1 MKNIIK
7 FIKPYKLSV
16 LLVVALLIVQAYCDL
31 GLPAY
36 TSDIIDI
43 GIQSGGIEHIL
54 PKEVKPDE
62 YERAELFMDD
72 GERAAWESAY
82 EKSGDNY
89 VLTASEEE
97 LGRLDAKLIM
107 PIVMTYELSHLTED
121 SFLKMTGQS
130 DTGVT
135 AQQIIDASG
144 MNVDVFTAENE
155 NGKEETYY
163 DVRAALSGMI
173 STGTVSQDEL
183 GTLKRTL
190 KDTADT
196 IGTDTLMSMGRA
208 YAKSADEDAGID
220 TGAIQKSYLWKTGAV
235 MMLMAFIMLSAA
247 VCATYVSSRVGAGV
261 GRDIRDKVYRNVM
274 GYSSAEMD
282 KFSSAS
288 LITRSTNDVQQV
300 QMVIVMMLKM
310 VLYAPI
316 VGLGGIY
323 RVAETEAHMWWII
336 GLAVLVLMGVVLL
349 LVVTALPKFRI
360 MQDLVDRV
368 NLVAREILTGLQVI
382 RAFGREETEEERF
395 DRASM
400 QLKKTQLFTNRV
412 MTFMM
417 PGMMLIMYCLV
428 ISIMWFGGRNIDAGN
443 LQIGA
448 LTAFISYSMQIV
460 IAFLMMTVMSIILPR
475 AGVAADR
482 IAEVID
488 AEPSIRDPEA
498 PVTVADKKGVVEYCD
513 VSFRYPG
520 AQDDVISGVSFTAM
534 PGEVT
539 AVIGSTGSGKSTL
552 VNLLPRFYDVTGGSI
567 KVDGVDIRDY
577 ALCDLRGEIGFVPQK
592 GVLFSGTIESNLR
605 FGAKDAPREE
615 IEKAAQIAQAAGFID
630 EKEEKYASLIS
641 QGGGNVSGGQKQRL
655 AIARAIAGRPLIYVF
670 DDSFSALDMK
680 TDAKLRRALAG
691 RVSDAAVII
700 VAQRISTIINA
711 DRILVLDEGRIVGDG
726 IHEELLRS
734 CSVYEQIARSQLSA
748 KELGLE
754 EDEKSYEVHKGR
766 NGMKKPG
773 LGEVKN
779 A

>member
-97 LGRLDAKLIM
+97 LGRLDEKLIM

-163 DVRAALSGMI
+163 DVREALSGMI

-235 MMLMAFIMLSAA
+235 MMLMALIMLSAA

-349 LVVTALPKFRI
+349 LVITALPKFRI

-754 EDEKSYEVHKGR
+754 EDEKSYEVHKER
-766 NGMKKPG
+766 DGMKKPG

>member
-97 LGRLDAKLIM
+97 LGRLDEKLIM

-163 DVRAALSGMI
+163 DVREALSGMI

-235 MMLMAFIMLSAA
+235 MMLMALIMLSAA

-615 IEKAAQIAQAAGFID
+615 IEKAAQIAM
-630 EKEEKYASLIS
+630 ASLCFW
-641 QGGGNVSGGQKQRL
+641 
-655 AIARAIAGRPLIYVF
+655 PPETF
-670 DDSFSALDMK
+670 
-680 TDAKLRRALAG
+680 
-691 RVSDAAVII
+691 
-700 VAQRISTIINA
+700 
-711 DRILVLDEGRIVGDG
+711 
-726 IHEELLRS
+726 
-734 CSVYEQIARSQLSA
+734 
-748 KELGLE
+748 
-754 EDEKSYEVHKGR
+754 
-766 NGMKKPG
+766 PPP
-773 LGEVKN
+773 
-779 A
+779 

>member
-754 EDEKSYEVHKGR
+754 EDEKSYEVHKER
-766 NGMKKPG
+766 DGMKKPG

>member
-97 LGRLDAKLIM
+97 LGQLDEKLIM

-163 DVRAALSGMI
+163 DVREALSGMI

-235 MMLMAFIMLSAA
+235 MMLMALIMLSAA

-349 LVVTALPKFRI
+349 LVITALPKFRI

-482 IAEVID
+482 IAEIID

-754 EDEKSYEVHKGR
+754 EDEKSYEVHKER
-766 NGMKKPG
+766 DGMKKPG

>member
-97 LGRLDAKLIM
+97 LGRLDEKLIM

-163 DVRAALSGMI
+163 DVREALSGMI

-235 MMLMAFIMLSAA
+235 MMLMALIMLSAA

-300 QMVIVMMLKM
+300 QMVIVMMLRM

-349 LVVTALPKFRI
+349 LVITALPKFRI

-605 FGAKDAPREE
+605 FGAKDASREE

-754 EDEKSYEVHKGR
+754 EDEKSYEVHKER
-766 NGMKKPG
+766 DGMKKPG

>member
-97 LGRLDAKLIM
+97 LGRLDEKLIM

-163 DVRAALSGMI
+163 DVREALSGMI

-235 MMLMAFIMLSAA
+235 MMLMALIMLSAA

-300 QMVIVMMLKM
+300 QMVIVMMLRM

-680 TDAKLRRALAG
+680 TDAKLRRALAE

-754 EDEKSYEVHKGR
+754 EDEKSYEVHKER
-766 NGMKKPG
+766 DGMKKPG